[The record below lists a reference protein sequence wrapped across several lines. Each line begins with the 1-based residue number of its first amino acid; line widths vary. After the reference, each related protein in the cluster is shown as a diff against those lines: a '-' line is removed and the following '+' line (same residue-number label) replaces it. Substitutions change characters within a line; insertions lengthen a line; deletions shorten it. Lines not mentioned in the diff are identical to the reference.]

1 MLDWLKSVR
10 EQLSDLGLDS
20 TEREEVHA
28 ELAGHLEESY
38 EAFRYEG
45 MAEHEAVQR
54 AFSQSGGW
62 AELRQGIYSARS
74 GKDTMT
80 NRVRQLWLPALLTF
94 TVSMALVELGQK
106 LGPRPAFLK
115 LGDGI
120 PFLQFY
126 PGWLF
131 TLPLAGAIGAF
142 LSKRAGGSLRMA
154 LASSV
159 FPVLPYSVVFL
170 LAIIG
175 FVMGGNHY
183 IASRAVF
190 WMAIGWVLVPGVAL
204 LAGGL
209 PTLFVLSP
217 RKNSRQMP
225 IQ

>member
-1 MLDWLKSVR
+1 
-10 EQLSDLGLDS
+10 
-20 TEREEVHA
+20 
-28 ELAGHLEESY
+28 
-38 EAFRYEG
+38 
-45 MAEHEAVQR
+45 
-54 AFSQSGGW
+54 
-62 AELRQGIYSARS
+62 
-74 GKDTMT
+74 MT

-106 LGPRPAFLK
+106 LGPRPLFLK

-159 FPVLPYSVVFL
+159 FPVLPYAVVFL

-183 IASRAVF
+183 IASRAVL